1 MSALRNMTEKVNEM
15 NRLYFAIITEMLAR
29 HGFTMPQLIVL
40 GTIKE
45 GARTIGEISQLV
57 DLSYSTVSGIVDRLE
72 RNGIV
77 VRKRDEHDRRI
88 VWVEL
93 AGKLECMEGKVPS
106 IQDFEQLFADLSSD
120 EIEKV
125 TDVMTLLI
133 GQLEKRRDV
142 LWPKGGSFKQ

>member
-1 MSALRNMTEKVNEM
+1 MSALRNMTEKVNEW
-15 NRLYFAIITEMLAR
+15 NKLYFAIITEMLAR
-29 HGFTMPQLIVL
+29 HGLTMPQLIVL

-93 AGKLECMEGKVPS
+93 AEKLECLEGKVPR
-106 IQDFEQLFADLSSD
+106 IQDFEQLFADLSHD

-125 TDVMTLLI
+125 TEVMTLLI

-142 LWPKGGSFKQ
+142 HRQKGGSFQQ